1 MVTTQRHALA
11 TGTSFKR
18 RKTMSDDCSKS
29 EQKLGT
35 GSDVPAS
42 DPANTGDRPM
52 IFDCCGARTGDEMAG
67 CPCGSMMRRHPVVTF
82 TVLTLMG
89 LAVIVIPTGAILGII
104 AFLRTF

>member
-1 MVTTQRHALA
+1 M
-11 TGTSFKR
+11 R
-18 RKTMSDDCSKS
+18 RETMSDDRSKT
-29 EQKLGT
+29 EQKFGT

-42 DPANTGDRPM
+42 DSASTGDRPM
-52 IFDCCGARTGDEMAG
+52 EFDCCGARIGEEMTG

-89 LAVIVIPTGAILGII
+89 LAVLVIPAGAILGII